1 MIPVSTSSDDAVL
14 FCAEFVDPGTVKA
27 ELLWVDQQM
36 HRKDL
41 EFTGIGCLRLP
52 EEALGHPSSCLITD
66 ATLRLTSLINQ

>member
-1 MIPVSTSSDDAVL
+1 MIPVSISSDEAVL
-14 FCAEFVDPGTVKA
+14 FGVEFLDPGTIKA

-36 HRKDL
+36 HRQDL

-66 ATLRLTSLINQ
+66 ATLKLTSLINQ